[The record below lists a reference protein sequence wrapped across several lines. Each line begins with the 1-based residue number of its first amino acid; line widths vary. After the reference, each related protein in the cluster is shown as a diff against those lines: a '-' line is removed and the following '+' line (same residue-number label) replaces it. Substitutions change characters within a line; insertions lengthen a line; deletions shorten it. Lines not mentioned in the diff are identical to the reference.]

1 MSKKLLAAILCLV
14 LVLPTFAGC
23 ESEKSA
29 ATVLVNGVI
38 YTVEGQG
45 WDTAPVQAMAMDS
58 QGKITFVGSTEDA
71 QEFIGNDTEV
81 VELDGKTVLPG
92 FIDSHVHA
100 PGTALTQ
107 LFQIDLFSSFTKE
120 NTMAAI
126 KEYIEKNPD
135 LEAYF
140 GTGFNMGMVDENGAA
155 PNAAWLDEICSDKP
169 VILQSNDMH
178 SMLVNSKAMEVSGID
193 KSTTTESEGNIHRFA
208 DGTPTGLFTDVTDLK
223 LPEAEYTKEQQTK
236 AVVQFINTMN
246 EWGYTSIMSI
256 APLFGIEYERYTDA
270 EATGDLKL
278 RVNMAQ
284 FMDPENPEQSLEDL
298 IAMKETLES
307 DLIKVDTAK
316 YMLDGVV
323 EGYTA
328 YLKAPYDPAAG
339 LGDDYNALPT
349 WTYEELEASY
359 QEAMKA
365 GFQTHT
371 HSIGDAATT
380 MCLDAIEEAQT
391 TLGEGDYR
399 NVITHLQVVDQADYQ
414 RFGELKIIA
423 AIQTFWHLM
432 EPDWYENVDKIAL
445 GAERAWNEYPA
456 QSLVDNGAIITAS
469 GDFPV
474 SALNNPFFGIE
485 AGVTRNI
492 YSEEYYGFDIEDVD
506 DPTYL
511 LNSEERLTVPEMIEA
526 YTINGA
532 YQLFREKET
541 GSLAVGKYADFIIT
555 DADPL
560 KADVLDLDGIQVL
573 TTVFG
578 GEVAYG
584 QY

>member
-1 MSKKLLAAILCLV
+1 MSKKLLTAILCFV
-14 LVLPTFAGC
+14 LVLPTFTGC
-23 ESEKSA
+23 GSEKSA

-38 YTVEGQG
+38 YTVEGDG
-45 WDTAPVQAMAMDS
+45 WETAPAEAMAIDS
-58 QGKITFVGSTEDA
+58 NGKITFVGSTKDA
-71 QEFIGNDTEV
+71 QSYIGKNTEV

-100 PGTALTQ
+100 PGTAMTQ
-107 LFQIDLFSSFTKE
+107 LYQIDLFSSFTKE
-120 NTMAAI
+120 NTLTVI
-126 KEYIEKNPD
+126 KDYIEKNPD

-140 GTGFNMGMVDENGAA
+140 GTGFNMGMVDENGTP
-155 PNAAWLDEICSDKP
+155 PNAKWLDAICSDKP
-169 VILQSNDMH
+169 IVLQSNDMH
-178 SMLVNSKAMEVSGID
+178 SMLLNSKAMEVSGID
-193 KSTTTESEGNIHRFA
+193 KSTTTQSEGNIHRFA
-208 DGTPTGLFTDVTDLK
+208 DGTPTGLFTDVSDLEF
-223 LPEAEYTKEQQTK
+223 PEATYSVEQQNK
-236 AVVQFINTMN
+236 GVAQFIDTMN
-246 EWGYTSIMSI
+246 AWGYTSIMSI
-256 APLFGIEYERYTDA
+256 APLFGIEYARYTDA
-270 EATGDLKL
+270 EANGDLTL
-278 RVNMAQ
+278 RVNVAQ
-284 FMDPENPEQSLEDL
+284 FMDPKDPAKSLEEL
-298 IAMKETLES
+298 KAMKKNMES

-328 YLKAPYDPAAG
+328 YLKQPYDPAAG
-339 LGDDYNALPT
+339 LGDNYNSLPT
-349 WTYEELEASY
+349 WTYDDLEKSY
-359 QEAMKA
+359 YDAMKA

-391 TLGEGDYR
+391 ALGEGDYR
-399 NVITHLQVVDQADYQ
+399 NVITHLQVVDPADYP

-432 EPDWYENVDKIAL
+432 EPDWYEQVDKKAL
-445 GAERAWNEYPA
+445 GADRASNEYPA

-492 YSEEYYGFDIEDVD
+492 YSKEYYGFDIDNPD

-511 LNSEERLTVPEMIEA
+511 LNAKERLTIPEMIEA

-541 GSLAVGKYADFIIT
+541 GSLAVGKDADFIIT

-560 KADVLDLDGIQVL
+560 KVDVLDIDGIQVL

-578 GEVAYG
+578 GNIAYG
-584 QY
+584 KY